1 MILVTG
7 GAGYIGSHA
16 VKELVKSGHRV
27 VVLDNLSTGHR
38 AAVDKKAIFCP
49 GDLHDLKFIHD
60 IFGEYPIELVM
71 HFAAHS
77 IVPQSMQE
85 PLLSYRNLNCTINL
99 LEAMLKAGVRKLVF
113 SSTAA
118 VYGEPLETPIPE
130 NHPLKPTNPY
140 GQSKAW
146 IEAILEQ
153 LHRANGLDYI
163 SLRYFNAAGADPEGE
178 LGEEHHPETHLIP
191 IILKAALQGEE
202 VSVFGSDYPTKDGTP
217 VRDYIHVS
225 DLISAHLLAMEALL
239 QGRKQREIYN
249 LGHQRGYSVLEV
261 IDAARQVTG
270 LDIPYRMADRRP
282 GDPSTLVASSAK
294 IKAELGWEP
303 RYSDLQTI
311 IATA

>member
-1 MILVTG
+1 M
-7 GAGYIGSHA
+7 
-16 VKELVKSGHRV
+16 KSGHRV
-27 VVLDNLSTGHR
+27 VVLDNDTGHR

-60 IFGEYPIELVM
+60 ILASTPISWSCILPPTASSPV
-71 HFAAHS
+71 HA
-77 IVPQSMQE
+77 E
-85 PLLSYRNLNCTINL
+85 PLLRHRNLNTINL
-99 LEAMLKAGVRKLVF
+99 LEAMKAGVRNW
-113 SSTAA
+113 SSSMAA
-118 VYGEPLETPIPE
+118 VYGSPWNAHPEPSSE
-130 NHPLKPTNPY
+130 PTNPW
-140 GQSKAW
+140 QSKAW
-146 IEAILEQ
+146 IEAILSSCT
-153 LHRANGLDYI
+153 GPTPDYI
-163 SLRYFNAAGADPEGE
+163 SLCYFNAAGADPEGE

-270 LDIPYRMADRRP
+270 LDIPYRMADRR
-282 GDPSTLVASSAK
+282 GTLPQASSAK
-294 IKAELGWEP
+294 GKAERAGN
-303 RYSDLQTI
+303 Y
-311 IATA
+311 ATATCRRLSLRLGVGPAAPGLRLNPHRHSRSGAGGIK